1 MPGFPA
7 PKPLPGKKSAFPEA
21 KGRAVPSS
29 VRYLLRSPAVK
40 LSSDQ
45 PSATSKPD
53 NSGIPVPCASERSLS
68 VPTKIRPISPS
79 AQGSPVSKIPV
90 RIPTVPFSDRMK
102 SDQINNRSQA
112 ISKIPVRVKALDSTV
127 RRPVDVT
134 GIESLKSISSVL
146 RPANS
151 DKVVSPKSLV
161 TCDKVVSPKSPV
173 TCDKVVSPKKTNG
186 RGLSASINTQS
197 RPIASPSKGSPVSRI
212 TLKPNVASSDRMKS
226 DQINHRSQT
235 ISKVPVRVQ
244 ALDSTVRRP
253 VDVVGIESLTPI
265 SSVLRPAT
273 SDKVVSP
280 KSLVTCDKVVS
291 PKKTN
296 GRDLSASIN
305 TQSWP
310 TASPSKGS
318 PVSRIT
324 LKPNVPSSD
333 RMKSDQINNRSQ
345 AISKIPARFDDVLA
359 TVRSLD
365 VVGTKSSI
373 FSTSLPAIPMK
384 KSDGLSCGMK
394 CNCRILPAKNI
405 R

>member
-7 PKPLPGKKSAFPEA
+7 PKPLPGKKSAFPGA

-29 VRYLLRSPAVK
+29 VRYVLRSPAVK

-68 VPTKIRPISPS
+68 VPTKIRSISPS

-90 RIPTVPFSDRMK
+90 RNPTVPFSARMK
-102 SDQINNRSQA
+102 SDQTNNRSQA
-112 ISKIPVRVKALDSTV
+112 ISKIPVRVKAL
-127 RRPVDVT
+127 P
-134 GIESLKSISSVL
+134 SI
-146 RPANS
+146 
-151 DKVVSPKSLV
+151 
-161 TCDKVVSPKSPV
+161 
-173 TCDKVVSPKKTNG
+173 
-186 RGLSASINTQS
+186 
-197 RPIASPSKGSPVSRI
+197 
-212 TLKPNVASSDRMKS
+212 
-226 DQINHRSQT
+226 
-235 ISKVPVRVQ
+235 
-244 ALDSTVRRP
+244 VRRP

-265 SSVLRPAT
+265 SSVLRPVT
-273 SDKVVSP
+273 SDKVVSLK
-280 KSLVTCDKVVS
+280 KS
-291 PKKTN
+291 N
-296 GRDLSASIN
+296 ERGLSGCIN
-305 TQSWP
+305 TQSRA
-310 TASPSKGS
+310 TASPTKGS

-333 RMKSDQINNRSQ
+333 RMKSDQINHRSQTIWKVPVRVQALDSTVRRHVDVVGIESSTPISSVLRPATSDKVVSPNSPVTSDKVVSPKKTNGRGISASINTQSRPIASPSKGSPVSRITLRKPNVPSDDRMKSDRINHRSQ
-345 AISKIPARFDDVLA
+345 AISKISVRFDDVLA

-373 FSTSLPAIPMK
+373 FSTSRPAILMK